1 MKFRFRS
8 LLCTYWLSFNIFHL
22 CFSPH
27 SYKDQN
33 RGLGNKIA
41 PITFNESYFFFNG
54 KEKPVYVP
62 LIKEYKK
69 VLLFSARHIV
79 IICTL
84 KHMPKMHSLALFS
97 YTPINCIK
105 TCFHKRS
112 RDSVR
117 KQPRDLYT
125 PKSVCLLE

>member
-69 VLLFSARHIV
+69 ALLFSARHIV

-84 KHMPKMHSLALFS
+84 KHMPCTHSHCFHIHRLTAF
-97 YTPINCIK
+97 K